1 MSYLFLT
8 VVPAV
13 IFVVPFVLLV
23 CLFVEIAKTEK
34 SKVTAGI
41 SSLFLVLVAL
51 LGLWANEFAGTF
63 GSFLFLVLTLTM
75 CSGKESK

>member
-1 MSYLFLT
+1 
-8 VVPAV
+8 
-13 IFVVPFVLLV
+13 
-23 CLFVEIAKTEK
+23 
-34 SKVTAGI
+34 
-41 SSLFLVLVAL
+41 VLVGL

>member
-13 IFVVPFVLLV
+13 LFFGPFVV
-23 CLFVEIAKTEK
+23 LFTIFAEIARKEDKTTVAL
-34 SKVTAGI
+34 SF
-41 SSLFLVLVAL
+41 LFLVLVAFV
-51 LGLWANEFAGTF
+51 GLWAHSFAGTF
-63 GSFLFLVLTLTM
+63 GSFLFLVLVLTM

>member
-8 VVPAV
+8 VVPTV
-13 IFVVPFVLLV
+13 IFFLPFVLIVL
-23 CLFVEIAKTEK
+23 LFVEIAKAAE
-34 SKVTAGI
+34 SKVTTAI
-41 SSLFLVLVAL
+41 AFLFLVLVGL